1 MLKIKSMI
9 SNLKSSLSIA
19 SVLSFFFLLSSS
31 VLEAQKSE
39 LSLDFHKNRRVELR
53 QKLPSNSVAVF
64 FSSPIRNRA
73 NDVDFIYHQDPNF
86 FYLTGWNEPHAVL
99 FVFNVPQEDE
109 EGVYYE
115 KLYVRERDPRNEMWN
130 GKQLG
135 VEGAEKMGFDR
146 VKSKSEFVKTELKL
160 DRFDTVLMF
169 DFENDVRDDKNDSS
183 DLFDLQQY
191 FKTSI
196 NYPDN
201 FDADRYRLYLRI
213 QNAEAEEVPQIKRMI
228 SYYAD
233 QDKTLMEDPLIVD
246 FLNSEESTSLNDL
259 KTRTAF
265 LTRDFN
271 FDIDQLSFLMASLR
285 EKKLEEEIILIKKA
299 VQISAQGQIEVMK
312 AIHPEMTEREVQGI
326 HQLVYKKYGAAHE
339 GYPSIV
345 GAGDNACVLHYIT
358 NDKTDLK
365 NQLILMDLGA
375 EYNGY
380 TADVTRTIPV
390 SGVFSPEQKAL
401 YQIVYDAQN
410 AGIQAAQNGAS
421 FRDITVAT
429 NEVVSK
435 GLMELGLIKD
445 PAEFRR
451 YLPHGIA
458 HHIGLDVHDPG
469 LYELLE
475 SNMVITVEP
484 GIYVP
489 EGSPCDPKWWNIG
502 IRIEDDILI
511 TEKGPINLSAAA
523 PRDWKEI
530 EKLMKQKSPLDDFT
544 LPELTID

>member
-1 MLKIKSMI
+1 MI
-9 SNLKSSLSIA
+9 SNLKSSLSVA

-31 VLEAQKSE
+31 VLKAQKSE

-523 PRDWKEI
+523 PRDRKEI

>member
-1 MLKIKSMI
+1 MI
-9 SNLKSSLSIA
+9 SNLKSSLSVA

-31 VLEAQKSE
+31 VLKAQKSE

-228 SYYAD
+228 SYYAN

>member
-1 MLKIKSMI
+1 MI
-9 SNLKSSLSIA
+9 SNLKSSLSVA

-358 NDKTDLK
+358 NDKTDLN

>member
-1 MLKIKSMI
+1 MI
-9 SNLKSSLSIA
+9 SNLKSSLSVA

-31 VLEAQKSE
+31 VLKAQKSE

>member
-1 MLKIKSMI
+1 MI
-9 SNLKSSLSIA
+9 SNLKSSLSVA

-31 VLEAQKSE
+31 VLKAQKSE

-390 SGVFSPEQKAL
+390 SGVFSLEQKAL

>member
-1 MLKIKSMI
+1 MI
-9 SNLKSSLSIA
+9 SNLKSSLSVA

-31 VLEAQKSE
+31 VLKAQKSE

-246 FLNSEESTSLNDL
+246 FLNSEEYTSLNDL